1 MRLLANFIITVFFVI
16 LLVFIS
22 SVNLTAQNN
31 SHWSSITSFNTVN
44 DITQSSNGDIWGVS
58 NGGLFSFSNQNFK
71 DKITPVEGMYRLD
84 GISIYYI
91 EEINSLII
99 GYLDG
104 MIDLYDIEDQSFVRI
119 EDINRVQGFTSK
131 SINDFEIYQDRL
143 YIATQFGI
151 VVYDIN
157 SLFVVN
163 SYTKIGAFER
173 GIAIQDIYIED
184 DRIYVGTQ
192 QGVGT
197 AIINTN
203 LDIETAWNTYNQND
217 GLPTETIQSIIT
229 YNDFVLASTQ
239 SSNYRLEFDS
249 WQEYQI
255 LEQHSGVIFK
265 RVTNSG
271 KLIGYTSNRV
281 LTIDEEGNLNVINPG
296 KSGLSGVIYDELVTS
311 SIYLSTI
318 TEGMGQSTLQAGEFQ
333 FFTPEGPNVNFFEGM
348 NFTDGR
354 FISGTTPRSQR
365 NTFIDNGKGYYIR
378 DESGWKN
385 FNINTSQVL
394 RQAEFRQAFTTTKTD
409 KYYYIGSWGRGIIR
423 HQIETDEMQVFN
435 SSNSTLRGWAADN
448 PNFPVISGLVTDSND
463 AVWATSRFA
472 TNPLYLQLPGED
484 NWINYRKSAA
494 VNSGDEYVE
503 LFIDSYDQ
511 KWITLESTG
520 GAGRGLLVLD
530 TGEATQVNESAGV
543 KLTDD
548 QGNGNLPDIAVTAVI
563 EDRDGEVWVGT
574 QRGIARFIFPQ
585 FIISGSQQE
594 RQAQWLI
601 NEDQNAASP
610 FLLRDINVTT
620 MAVNAANQKWVGTAS
635 EGIWLLN
642 ESGSAILKRFTT
654 DNSPLFSNV
663 IHDIEVYNETGEVY
677 ISTELG
683 LSIYR
688 DTPVS
693 PVSSMENLKVYPNP
707 FLYDRHSSISIENLS
722 ETTTIRVLGVD
733 GSLIRTIKNRGG
745 RASWDGR
752 DSDGREVGTGV
763 YVIIALGSDGNQR
776 GFGKVAIIR

>member
-1 MRLLANFIITVFFVI
+1 MKLLSTFIRALFFVI
-16 LLVFIS
+16 LLAVIS
-22 SVNLTAQNN
+22 SANLSAQNN
-31 SHWSSITSFNTVN
+31 TSWSSITSFNTVN
-44 DITQSSNGDIWGVS
+44 DITQAPGGDIWGVS
-58 NGGLFSFSNQNFK
+58 NGGLFSFSEESFK
-71 DKITPVEGMYRLD
+71 DKITPVDGMYRLD

-91 EEINSLII
+91 DEINSLII

-104 MIDLYDIEDQSFVRI
+104 MIDLYDIENQSFDRV
-119 EDINRVQGFTSK
+119 EDIHRVQGFTSK

-143 YIATQFGI
+143 FIATQFGI

-163 SYTKIGAFER
+163 SYTKIGAFDR
-173 GIAIQDIYIED
+173 GISVQDIYIENE
-184 DRIYVGTQ
+184 RIYVGTQ
-192 QGVGT
+192 QGVGI
-197 AIINTN
+197 ANINDN
-203 LDIETAWNTYNQND
+203 LDIESVWNTYNQNN
-217 GLPTETIQSIIT
+217 GLPNETIQSIIAH
-229 YNDFVLASTQ
+229 NDLVLATTQ
-239 SSNYRLEFDS
+239 SSNYSLENDN
-249 WQEYQI
+249 WQVFQD
-255 LEQHSGVIFK
+255 LEQYSGVVFK
-265 RVTNSG
+265 NVTNSG
-271 KLIGYTSNRV
+271 KLIAHSSNRI
-281 LTIDEEGNLNVINPG
+281 LSIGKEGNVNVIDPG
-296 KSGLSGVIYDELVTS
+296 ESGLSGVIYDELVTS
-311 SIYLSTI
+311 SMYLSTI
-318 TEGMGQSTLQAGEFQ
+318 TEGIGQSSIQNIEFT

-348 NFTDGR
+348 NFSNGR

-378 DESGWKN
+378 DNSGWKN
-385 FNINTSQVL
+385 YNINTSQVL
-394 RQAEFRQAFTTTKTD
+394 RQAEFRQAFTTTQTD

-423 HQIETDEMQVFN
+423 HQIETDEIQVFN

-448 PNFPVISGLVTDSND
+448 PNFTVISGLETDSNE

-472 TNPLYLQLPGED
+472 TNPLYLQMPGED
-484 NWINYRKSAA
+484 NWINYSKSGA

-548 QGNGNLPDIAVTAVI
+548 QGNGNLPNIAVTAVI

-574 QRGIARFIFPQ
+574 ERGIARFIFPQ

-601 NEDQNAASP
+601 NEDQNSASP
-610 FLLRDINVTT
+610 FLLRDINVTA

-642 ESGSAILKRFTT
+642 ESGSTILKRFTT

-733 GSLIRTIKNRGG
+733 GSLIRTIENRGG
-745 RASWDGR
+745 RVSWDGR

-763 YVIIALGSDGNQR
+763 YVVIALGSDGNQR